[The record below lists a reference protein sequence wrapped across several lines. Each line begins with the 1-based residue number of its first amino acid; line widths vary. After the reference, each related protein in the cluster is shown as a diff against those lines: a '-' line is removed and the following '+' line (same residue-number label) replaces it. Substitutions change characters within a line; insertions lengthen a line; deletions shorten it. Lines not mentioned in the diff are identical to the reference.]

1 MKATD
6 LTDREIFAAVFGA
19 AYSSR
24 FLSIGAATHAESTAA
39 TAVEAV
45 RAGRP
50 KLATVGE
57 WRPTGDTSLRR
68 FYAADGGQASMV
80 IGEKWFVY
88 AEDCGDIVGS
98 GYATSLDE
106 AKALCDAVLAVLEAR
121 R

>member
-1 MKATD
+1 
-6 LTDREIFAAVFGA
+6 
-19 AYSSR
+19 
-24 FLSIGAATHAESTAA
+24 
-39 TAVEAV
+39 
-45 RAGRP
+45 
-50 KLATVGE
+50 
-57 WRPTGDTSLRR
+57 
-68 FYAADGGQASMV
+68 MV